1 MEQGLGEADG
11 WREDCNQTPAQH
23 PAHNREGH
31 SCVVFIFDFIT
42 EPHTKTFNIQQKQEI
57 RSFVVTK
64 NTFFSLHFSL
74 LSQEYFV
81 LTFPRHHVTEGS
93 LITLTRHDQRLPE
106 PQTPGPRLRG
116 RGGGQQRPQP
126 SLDDAGPG
134 GGAGGVTGG
143 GAGAGAVDGGQ
154 LVSAGGRPAPRPAA
168 PPPPAAA
175 PGAGHVLG
183 LGTCAELRVYHV
195 CQRGEQH
202 QPQQPVEGD
211 GQHAAL
217 VHPAQPRAHLTP
229 VISTHCT
236 IAGSRLT
243 VSRDMKQKWKLS
255 TKAQLLILARS
266 AALVQT

>member
-1 MEQGLGEADG
+1 MQLSPAAIPPLLVWSPAGECGARTGRG
-11 WREDCNQTPAQH
+11 WWHEDCNQTPTQH

-116 RGGGQQRPQP
+116 RGGGR
-126 SLDDAGPG
+126 GPG
-134 GGAGGVTGG
+134 GGHR
-143 GAGAGAVDGGQ
+143 GQ
-154 LVSAGGRPAPRPAA
+154 AGGRSLGQELLARLRVPAP
-168 PPPPAAA
+168 
-175 PGAGHVLG
+175 
-183 LGTCAELRVYHV
+183 
-195 CQRGEQH
+195 
-202 QPQQPVEGD
+202 
-211 GQHAAL
+211 
-217 VHPAQPRAHLTP
+217 LTNRTLWQ
-229 VISTHCT
+229 IS
-236 IAGSRLT
+236 
-243 VSRDMKQKWKLS
+243 KYLS
-255 TKAQLLILARS
+255 TYLPINLSPQVVSHVYIVCFVVNILLCSVAVVFPSTLFISRQWGMIAR
-266 AALVQT
+266 